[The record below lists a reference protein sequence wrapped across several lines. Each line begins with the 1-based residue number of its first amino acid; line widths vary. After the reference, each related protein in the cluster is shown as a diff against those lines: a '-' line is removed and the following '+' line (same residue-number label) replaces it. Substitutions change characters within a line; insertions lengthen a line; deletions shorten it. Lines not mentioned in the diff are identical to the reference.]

1 MSEKL
6 RLTAELVKQVH
17 REVPDTGPLAG
28 STVFSEAEYDG
39 YLSDFLKENTVG
51 PLHVFCYGSLI
62 WKPVFE
68 PVATAHAIAL
78 GWQRSF
84 CLKVARFR
92 GTLEQPGLMMQIDR
106 GGQCEGLVQEVAT
119 ASAWD
124 DLSKLWRREMTNKPP
139 SNLPRWIDVN
149 VGGVTTK
156 AIAFTANPASPI
168 YVGQLAAEEIAQ
180 TLSIACGHWG
190 SGAEYLRQTVLSLE
204 AAGIH
209 DPYLW
214 ELQERVAELIKA
226 RTG

>member
-1 MSEKL
+1 MGEIL
-6 RLTAELVKQVH
+6 RLTAELVSQVH
-17 REVPDTGPLAG
+17 REVPDTGPAAR
-28 STVFSEAEYDG
+28 SIVFSEADYDA
-39 YLSDFLKENTVG
+39 YLTDFLEGKPDG
-51 PLHVFCYGSLI
+51 PLYVFCYGSLI

-68 PVATAHAIAL
+68 PVATVPAVAT

-84 CLKVARFR
+84 CLKVVRFR
-92 GTLEQPGLMMQIDR
+92 GTLDRPGLMMQIDR

-124 DLSKLWRREMTNKPP
+124 DLSRLWRREMTNKPP

-149 VGGVTTK
+149 AGGAATK
-156 AIAFTANPASPI
+156 AIAFTANPDSPL
-168 YVGQLAAEEIAQ
+168 YVGELPDEEIAQ

-190 SGAEYLRQTVLSLE
+190 SGAEYLRQTVLSLA

-214 ELQERVAELIKA
+214 GLQERVAEFIEA